1 MIGLTVVTGMVEAA
15 IGSFIERKVIEE
27 PLGKVCDNA
36 LNKYLNKN
44 EEEKRYL
51 NNDLEKGI
59 NRAFF
64 KALKRVNIEVITITE
79 IEATQEEW
87 LINRLKVFNKEI
99 DKKLDSIEKSLDST
113 LDLEIV
119 FHDLSR
125 MINPN
130 GTSNKEDVEKELIEI
145 ALSYDIPSE
154 IYINKIKSNIYT
166 YTKSEFIVEIKLTEE
181 IYKMFTAQLLSDTN
195 EKVNQLVKNSV
206 NQNEIL
212 NEIKD
217 QQKRIFEEVEF
228 RSDNNALMSVQNV
241 EEKAEELIIRIK
253 NEKELITSDT
263 ELFLLVD
270 KANDI
275 LREGKLPLYLIEF
288 EMIPFL
294 SEKVGELKDKLTNT
308 VNEDELL
315 SIKRDFRDFKSI
327 LERKERQARNISN
340 MLKVLYAKDSL
351 YSYVNYMRGDFL
363 INCIKKIIEI
373 GLDIDGNTDN
383 YNGIKIEAYASQD
396 LPSFKF
402 RLSEEEG
409 EKLFKNENDYML
421 LRMQGYYF
429 LLDLPINVIIEK
441 AIPSYLQTYTI
452 LIDRFPE
459 LESDSKFNNLFNW
472 YIGLA

>member
-15 IGSFIERKVIEE
+15 IGSFIERKVIED

-36 LNKYLNKN
+36 LNKFLNKN

-64 KALKRVNIEVITITE
+64 KALKRVSIEVITITE

-113 LDLEIV
+113 LDLEII

-130 GTSNKEDVEKELIEI
+130 GTISNKEDVERELIEI

-166 YTKSEFIVEIKLTEE
+166 YTKSEFIVEIKFTEE

-195 EKVNQLVKNSV
+195 EKVNQLVKDSV

-241 EEKAEELIIRIK
+241 EGKAEELIIRIK

-275 LREGKLPLYLIEF
+275 LREGKLPVYLIEF

-294 SEKVGELKDKLTNT
+294 SEKIGELKDKLTKT
-308 VNEDELL
+308 VNENEIL

-340 MLKVLYAKDSL
+340 MLKVLYDKDSL
-351 YSYVNYMRGDFL
+351 YSYVNDMRGDFL

-373 GLDIDGNTDN
+373 GLDGNTDN

-409 EKLFKNENDYML
+409 GKLFKNENDYML
-421 LRMQGYYF
+421 LRVPFYYF
-429 LLDLPINVIIEK
+429 LTDLPINEIIEK

-459 LESDSKFNNLFNW
+459 LESDSKFNNLFTW

>member
-36 LNKYLNKN
+36 LNKFLNKN

-79 IEATQEEW
+79 IEATQEVW
-87 LINRLKVFNKEI
+87 LINRLKEFNNEI

-130 GTSNKEDVEKELIEI
+130 GTISNKEDVEKELIEI

-166 YTKSEFIVEIKLTEE
+166 YTKSEFILEIKLTDE

-206 NQNEIL
+206 NQNGIL
-212 NEIKD
+212 NEIKN
-217 QQKRIFEEVEF
+217 RIFEEVEI
-228 RSDNNALMSVQNV
+228 RSDNNGLMSVQNT

-253 NEKELITSDT
+253 NENELVTSDT

-315 SIKRDFRDFKSI
+315 SIKRDFRDYKSI

-340 MLKVLYAKDSL
+340 MLKVLYDKDSL

-421 LRMQGYYF
+421 LRVQGYYF
-429 LLDLPINVIIEK
+429 LTDLPINVIIEK

>member
-36 LNKYLNKN
+36 LNKFLNKN
-44 EEEKRYL
+44 EEEKRYI

-79 IEATQEEW
+79 IEATQEVW
-87 LINRLKVFNKEI
+87 LINRLKEFNNEI

-130 GTSNKEDVEKELIEI
+130 GTISNKEDVEKELIEI

-166 YTKSEFIVEIKLTEE
+166 YTKSEFILEIKLTDE

-206 NQNEIL
+206 NQNGIL
-212 NEIKD
+212 NEIKN
-217 QQKRIFEEVEF
+217 RIFEEVEI
-228 RSDNNALMSVQNV
+228 RSDNNGLISVQKT

-253 NEKELITSDT
+253 NENELVTSDT

-315 SIKRDFRDFKSI
+315 SIKRDFRDYKSI

-340 MLKVLYAKDSL
+340 MLKVLYDKDSL
-351 YSYVNYMRGDFL
+351 YSYVNNMRGDFL

-373 GLDIDGNTDN
+373 GLGIEGNTDN

-402 RLSEEEG
+402 RLSKEEE
-409 EKLFKNENDYML
+409 EKVFKNENDYML
-421 LRMQGYYF
+421 LRVQGYYF
-429 LLDLPINVIIEK
+429 LPDLPINVIIEK

-459 LESDSKFNNLFNW
+459 LESDSKFNYLFNW